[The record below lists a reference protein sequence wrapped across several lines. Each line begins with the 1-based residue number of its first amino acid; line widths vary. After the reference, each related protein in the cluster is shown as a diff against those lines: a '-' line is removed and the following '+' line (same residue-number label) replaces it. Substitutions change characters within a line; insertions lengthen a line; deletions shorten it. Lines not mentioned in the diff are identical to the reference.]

1 MQIRAGW
8 LADRDRLRLIIA
20 TATVLW
26 GAFQAL
32 AALATG
38 WGVLLLARLGLGVAE
53 GPVFP
58 ASGKLNAVWLP
69 ARERGRGAV
78 LIDGG
83 APLGTAFG
91 GLIIALLIGVFGSWR
106 TAFVVAG
113 LGTIAAGLFAYWY
126 IRDSP
131 GSNRPRMRPRRSIS
145 KPSMRKRTRRS
156 RRRRRGV
163 PTSSAFFAF
172 VPSWACCSAG

>member
-1 MQIRAGW
+1 MIN
-8 LADRDRLRLIIA
+8 LDRYRPRLIIA
-20 TATVLW
+20 TATILW
-26 GAFQAL
+26 GAFQAV

-38 WGVLLLARLGLGVAE
+38 WGALLLARLGLGVAE

-91 GLIIALLIGVFGSWR
+91 GLIIALLMGVFGSWR

-126 IRDSP
+126 IRD
-131 GSNRPRMRPRRSIS
+131 NPREQPSTNEAEALYIETEHAKEDQALATSAAGTNLLGFLRFRS
-145 KPSMRKRTRRS
+145 
-156 RRRRRGV
+156 
-163 PTSSAFFAF
+163 
-172 VPSWACCSAG
+172 